1 MVDLTIPE
9 AAYVASQRLGYARVP
24 PRTPMIYM
32 TRRMASAVGLLTVGS
47 YLTVGAQEPQ
57 RDAPARQA
65 APVLR
70 ASVEQVVVDAVVTD
84 ADGAPVFGL
93 TAADFEVVERDR
105 PQTIA
110 SFTEVDLPRDRAADP
125 STAIRASDARSN
137 RLAGTGG
144 VFLLLLDDL
153 HVSVDRTAIVRREA
167 RAFVRQYVQPGDVV
181 AVLRT
186 SGGRGQDFTED
197 MALVDNAITAFS
209 GRAEPTATM
218 QRLQGRLPA
227 RPDPYD
233 GQRAMPGRPET
244 TLGQTR
250 LATDALQ
257 TIVNAAA
264 LLETVPGRRKAMLYF
279 SEGVAI
285 PLETKE
291 GQEIVSMLD
300 RAWTASARANLTIY
314 PIDPRRLTQ
323 GAQDLV
329 SLSGLVPADR
339 RIALEAER
347 RVSVDFLR
355 AIADG
360 TGGVAAVDTNNLA
373 RTLSRVASDSRHYY
387 LLGYVPHDTRRDGRY
402 RELSVR
408 VRRPGLQVS
417 ARKGYTAPSDTAP
430 RSTARLAIADPK
442 LTPDL
447 RMLLE
452 RPLPEGSLTFAAA
465 PVVLPGVD
473 RNLRIV
479 IEVAAEALP
488 ADARDKTLELALVA
502 LDGAGRIQPIRIG
515 RASIASSDAAAI
527 AKGGL
532 RIVEQMT
539 LPAGRFQLRI
549 ALREQQGGRSG
560 VVMCDV
566 DVPDPQAPGLAMSNV
581 ILGAASAARVPSLN
595 VDDRLAAGL
604 GGQRPTT
611 ARIFEPGD
619 VVHAFVE
626 LTAGRAAGASI
637 AVTATLHDA
646 KGKAVLT
653 RDVPAVAQPNGPARH
668 TLELTID
675 DEPGQYVLR
684 FEARAGSGQPI
695 ATEVRFEIGSP
706 SR

>member
-1 MVDLTIPE
+1 
-9 AAYVASQRLGYARVP
+9 
-24 PRTPMIYM
+24 
-32 TRRMASAVGLLTVGS
+32 
-47 YLTVGAQEPQ
+47 
-57 RDAPARQA
+57 
-65 APVLR
+65 
-70 ASVEQVVVDAVVTD
+70 
-84 ADGAPVFGL
+84 
-93 TAADFEVVERDR
+93 VERDR

-110 SFTEVDLPRDRAADP
+110 SFTEVDLPVGPAGDRP
-125 STAIRASDARSN
+125 SAVPPASDARSN
-137 RLAGTGG
+137 RQAGVGR
-144 VFLLLLDDL
+144 VYLLLLDDL
-153 HVSVDRTAIVRREA
+153 HVRVERTAIVRREA
-167 RAFVRQYVQPGDVV
+167 RAFIRQYVEPGDVV

-197 MALVDNAITAFS
+197 MTLVEAAIAVFS

-218 QRLQGRLPA
+218 QRLQGQLPA
-227 RPDPYD
+227 RPDRYD

-244 TLGQTR
+244 TLEQLR

-264 LLETVPGRRKAMLYF
+264 LLEAAPGRRKAMLYF

-300 RAWTASARANLTIY
+300 HAFTASARANLTIY
-314 PIDPRRLTQ
+314 PIDPRGLTH
-323 GAQDLV
+323 GEEDV
-329 SLSGLVPADR
+329 VTLSGVVPIDR
-339 RIALEAER
+339 RIALETER
-347 RVSVDFLR
+347 RVSADLLR

-360 TGGVAAVDTNNLA
+360 TGGIAAVETNNLA
-373 RTLSRVASDSRHYY
+373 RTLNRVASDSRHYY
-387 LLGYVPHDTRRDGRY
+387 LLGYVPHDTKRDGRY

-417 ARKGYTAPSDTAP
+417 ARKGYTAPSDAAP

-442 LTPDL
+442 LTPEL

-452 RPLPEGSLTFAAA
+452 RPLPEAGLTFAAA

-473 RNLRIV
+473 RNVRIV
-479 IEVAAEALP
+479 IEVAPQALP
-488 ADARDKTLELALVA
+488 VTSADARDNTLELALVA
-502 LDGAGRIQPIRIG
+502 LDGAGRTHPIRIG

-527 AKGGL
+527 AGGGL

-539 LPAGRFQLRI
+539 LPAGRYQLRI

-566 DVPDPQAPGLAMSNV
+566 EVPDPETPGPAMSSV
-581 ILGAASAARVPSLN
+581 ILGAATAARVPSLN

-604 GGQRPTT
+604 GGVRPTT
-611 ARIFEPGD
+611 ARTFQPGD

-626 LTAGRAAGASI
+626 LTAGRAAGASV

-646 KGKAVLT
+646 KGNVVLT
-653 RDVPAVAQPNGPARH
+653 RDVTAVPERNQPVRG
-668 TLELTID
+668 TIELPIEDT
-675 DEPGQYVLR
+675 PGRYVLR
-684 FEARAGSGQPI
+684 FEARAGTGGPI
-695 ATEVRFEIGSP
+695 AREVRFEIGAP